1 MLRFDEKNLWY
12 QTRRTR
18 HSLSH
23 RAELPRLTG
32 MKQRTGE
39 KGSISTG
46 KAVLLGAVLVH
57 FAVTGAHGFAHAHA
71 KVALSP
77 GTMMFVFWVIV
88 IGPILGIVAQRTT
101 LPRGGA
107 WAIAG
112 MMAAALAFGL
122 ANHFL
127 LPGPDHVAHVAGPW
141 QALFGITAGTL
152 ALTEAFAAVVAVW
165 CATRT
170 LRRSV
175 GRQSAAVRLSRPC
188 AS

>member
-1 MLRFDEKNLWY
+1 MLQFDEKNLWY

-32 MKQRTGE
+32 MKQRAGE

-57 FAVTGAHGFAHAHA
+57 FAVTGAHGFAHAHT

-88 IGPILGIVAQRTT
+88 IGPILGIVAQRTALT
-101 LPRGGA
+101 RGGA

-112 MMAAALAFGL
+112 MM
-122 ANHFL
+122 
-127 LPGPDHVAHVAGPW
+127 
-141 QALFGITAGTL
+141 
-152 ALTEAFAAVVAVW
+152 
-165 CATRT
+165 
-170 LRRSV
+170 
-175 GRQSAAVRLSRPC
+175 
-188 AS
+188 